1 MRTNRITRG
10 LAVVGLAWGLA
21 ACNDDLASINE
32 NPNSP
37 TDVSAEFILPEAIQ
51 TATEQILGAGMANLE
66 GMGLWAQHYAKI
78 QYPNEDRYDL
88 RPQSIDGLWS
98 GMYAGTLKDI
108 QTIIDKGE
116 ESGTD
121 NHVAVGLVL
130 KSWVFSVLTDL
141 WGAVPYSEALTLG
154 KDDGTATPKYDM
166 QEDIYRGLLSDLER
180 AAGLFDP
187 GARGFGAED
196 LIYGGDMEL
205 WKKFANSLR
214 LRLAI
219 RISDAD
225 PALAKQHAEAAI
237 AGGVFE
243 SNDEIAQLVYIGS
256 PPNEHPLYENRVRAA
271 RDDHAISKT
280 MVDLL
285 KSLNDPRLAIYAE
298 PNESDGEYVGMP
310 NGMNDGHPYK
320 LNTIS
325 RIGKYWRGTP
335 DAPAV
340 ILSYAEVLFLRAEAA
355 RRNWTAGGTAADLYH
370 DAIRASMEQYGIASD
385 AINDYLAQPAV
396 AYDAARGEEL
406 IAVQKWI
413 ALYSNGM
420 EAYSEVRRTGYPAL
434 TPGPNAENL
443 NNGKIP
449 ARVEYPGT
457 EQTTN
462 GESLQAAITAQGG
475 GNDYSTPMWW
485 MKN

>member
-1 MRTNRITRG
+1 MRTNRITSG
-10 LAVVGLAWGLA
+10 IAVVALAWGLA
-21 ACNDDLASINE
+21 ACDEDLAAINE
-32 NPNSP
+32 NPNAP

-51 TATEQILGAGMANLE
+51 TATEQILGAGTANLE

-78 QYPNEDRYDL
+78 QYPNEDRYQL
-88 RPQSIDGLWS
+88 RPQSIDGLWTNL
-98 GMYAGTLKDI
+98 YAGALKDI

-116 ESGTD
+116 ETGTD

-130 KSWVFSVLTDL
+130 RSWVFSVITDL

-154 KDDGTATPKYDM
+154 KEGGTATPKYDM

-180 AAGLFDP
+180 AANLFDP
-187 GARGFGAED
+187 NAKGFGAED

-225 PALAKQHAEAAI
+225 PALAQQHAEAAI

-243 SNDEIAQLVYIGS
+243 SNDEMAQLVYVGS
-256 PPNEHPLYENRVRAA
+256 PPNEHPLFENRVRAG

-280 MVDLL
+280 MVDMLL
-285 KSLNDPRLAIYAE
+285 SLNDPRLPIYAE
-298 PNESDGEYVGMP
+298 KNVDGEYVGMP
-310 NGMNDGHPYK
+310 NGEEDGHSYELAK
-320 LNTIS
+320 IS

-335 DAPAV
+335 NAPAV
-340 ILSYAEVLFLRAEAA
+340 ILSYAEVNFLRAEAA
-355 RRNWTAGGTAADLYH
+355 RRGWNAGGTAAEFYE
-370 DAIRASMEQYGIASD
+370 AGIRASMEQYGIDD
-385 AINDYLAQPAV
+385 AAIDAYLAQPAV
-396 AYDAARGEEL
+396 AYDPARGEEL

-420 EAYSEVRRTGYPAL
+420 EAYSEVRRTGYPQL
-434 TPGPNAENL
+434 KPGPHAL
-443 NNGKIP
+443 NVNDGKIP
-449 ARVEYPGT
+449 ARIAYPGT

-462 GESLQAAITAQGG
+462 GEALAAAIAAQGG
-475 GNDYSTPMWW
+475 GNDYKTPMWW
-485 MKN
+485 MRK